1 MDGERQALLRRL
13 PKIDQVLARE
23 DISGLPAPRWAVVEA
38 VRGEVEALRRAIV
51 EGRGA
56 LVEVEAG
63 AVKRRAEGLVQ
74 PSLRRVIN
82 ATGVVLHTNLGRAP
96 LGAEVL
102 ARVTALGASYS
113 NLEYDVENGQRGS
126 RHGHVAR
133 LVRDVTGAEDAVA
146 VNNNAGAVMLALA
159 AMAAGRAVIV
169 SRGELIEIGGSFR
182 IPDVMRMSGATL
194 VEVGT
199 TNKTHARDYEDAIS
213 ADTAL
218 LLKVHRSNFDVVGF
232 TAEVDTAELVEL
244 GRARGV
250 PTMMDLGSGVLLEP
264 AELAALGLPPEP
276 SARAVV
282 ASGADLVTFSGDK
295 LLGGPQA
302 GIIAG
307 RSAAVARVRSH
318 PMMRAL
324 RPDKLTIAALE
335 ATLAIYRD
343 GRARQAIPAV
353 AMLAA
358 PLEVLRARAETLRAK
373 VGGAPDWLAL
383 DLVPCESAVGG
394 GAMPTTA
401 LPSWAV
407 ALRGGDRLGP
417 DAIDAALRAGD
428 PPIIGRITD
437 DMFLLDVRTLADA
450 ELDEV
455 ARGIGALAIS

>member
-1 MDGERQALLRRL
+1 MDGERQALLRQL

-23 DISGLPAPRWAVVEA
+23 DIAAMPAPRWAVVEA
-38 VRGEVEALRRAIV
+38 VRAEVESLRRAIV
-51 EGRGA
+51 EGRSA
-56 LVEVEAG
+56 AVAVEPSAIQ
-63 AVKRRAEGLVQ
+63 RRAEALAQ

-102 ARVTALGASYS
+102 ARALELAAGYT
-113 NLEYDVENGQRGS
+113 NLEYDVDGGKRGS

-133 LVRDVTGAEDAVA
+133 LVREVVGGEDAVA

-159 AMAAGRAVIV
+159 AMAAGREVIV

-182 IPDVMRMSGATL
+182 IPDVMRMSGARL

-199 TNKTHARDYEDAIS
+199 TNKTHPRDYEAAIT
-213 ADTAL
+213 AETAL

-232 TAEVDTAELVEL
+232 TAEVDTVDLVAL

-250 PTMMDLGSGVLLEP
+250 PTMVDLGSGVLLEA
-264 AELAALGLPPEP
+264 AELAAMGLPPEP

-302 GIIAG
+302 GIVAG
-307 RSAAVARVRSH
+307 RASAVARVRSH

-335 ATLAIYRD
+335 ATLAVYRD
-343 GRARQAIPAV
+343 GRAREAIPAV

-358 PLEVLRARAETLRAK
+358 PLEVLRARAERLRA
-373 VGGAPDWLAL
+373 LATDAEALQL
-383 DLVPCESAVGG
+383 DLVPCESTVGG
-394 GAMPTTA
+394 GAMPTTE

-407 ALRGGDRLGP
+407 ALAGDGWRP
-417 DAIDAALRAGD
+417 DAIDAAMRAAD
-428 PPIIGRITD
+428 PPVIGRITD
-437 DMFLLDVRTLADA
+437 DMYLLDVRTIADA
-450 ELDEV
+450 ELDLV
-455 ARGIGALAIS
+455 ASAIRALAVTP